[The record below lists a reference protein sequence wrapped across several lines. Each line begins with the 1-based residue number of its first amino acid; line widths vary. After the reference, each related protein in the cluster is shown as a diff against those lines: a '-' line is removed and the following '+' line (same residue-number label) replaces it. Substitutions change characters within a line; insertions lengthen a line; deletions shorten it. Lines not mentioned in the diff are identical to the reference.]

1 MDTLEIQ
8 RSNVLISTNVNYMKP
23 LKIYIGMLHWI
34 PSHFYGTYPYSDFG
48 NFESNTN
55 PAPCGLHLYK
65 NDASNY
71 NAAICH
77 DKIPHIDSGVKYH
90 CECREYLEFRT
101 DGLITSD

>member
-23 LKIYIGMLHWI
+23 LKIFIGMLHWI
-34 PSHFYGTYPYSDFG
+34 PSPFYGTYPYSDFG

>member
-1 MDTLEIQ
+1 MIQ
-8 RSNVLISTNVNYMKP
+8 RSNVLISTNVNYMKL
-23 LKIYIGMLHWI
+23 LKMYIGMLHRI
-34 PSHFYGTYPYSDFG
+34 PSPFYGTYPYSDFG
-48 NFESNTN
+48 DFESNTN

-77 DKIPHIDSGVKYH
+77 DKIPHIDNGMKYH

-101 DGLITSD
+101 DGLIISY